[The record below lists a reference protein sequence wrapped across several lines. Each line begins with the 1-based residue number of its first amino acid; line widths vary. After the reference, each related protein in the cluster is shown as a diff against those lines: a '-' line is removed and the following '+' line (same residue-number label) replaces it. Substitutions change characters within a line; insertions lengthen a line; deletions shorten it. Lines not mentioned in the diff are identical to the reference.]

1 MLDNLKYPI
10 GPFVLGKDYTLTD
23 IKENIKIFGAFP
35 HKLEALVKD
44 WSDDKLSVTY
54 RNGGWNG
61 RQVIHHLA
69 DSHCNLVLRVK
80 GALTEDPAQ
89 IKPYDENRWS
99 HLYDGSFSSIESS
112 LQILKGIH
120 ARLTDLFNNLNLN
133 DWQTTT
139 YHPGSKHT
147 FTLAEL
153 LAHYAWHGEHHYAHL
168 LLVEKNYN
176 NLKK

>member
-1 MLDNLKYPI
+1 MSDNLKYPL
-10 GPFVLGKDYTLTD
+10 GPFVLGKDYTLSD
-23 IKENIKIFGAFP
+23 IKENIKTFSAFP
-35 HKLEALVKD
+35 SKLEQLVKE
-44 WSDDKLSVTY
+44 WSDEKLSVTY
-54 RNGGWNG
+54 RDEGWNG

-89 IKPYDENRWS
+89 IKPYDENRWIA
-99 HLYDGSFSSIESS
+99 LYDGTNSPIEPS
-112 LQILKGIH
+112 LQIIRGVH
-120 ARLTDLFNNLNLN
+120 ARLTDLFNNVSLNE
-133 DWQTTT
+133 WQTTT

-153 LAHYAWHGEHHYAHL
+153 LAHYTWHGEHHYAHL

-176 NLKK
+176 ALKK